1 MAETIESFVAKLKTE
16 GVEQGRKEADNI
28 VGDAKSE
35 AEKIVANAKSEAE
48 KIIADAQ
55 KQGEEIIA
63 RTNTEL
69 ELAAR
74 DAAMKLR
81 ETLAKSLEAVIAGPV
96 DEAMNDTEFLKTVLS
111 EIISK
116 YVDADICGSGDIM
129 LNLSDEQHHALAEW
143 AVKQIRKHAK
153 KDGVC
158 VDLKGTL
165 KQSGFE
171 YNLTGATVEMTQE
184 SVVELLM
191 SLVGPKLREIFDS
204 AAN

>member
-16 GVEQGRKEADNI
+16 GVEQGRKEADSI

-35 AEKIVANAKSEAE
+35 AEKIVADAKSEAE
-48 KIIADAQ
+48 KIIAAAK
-55 KQGEEIIA
+55 KQGEDILA
-63 RTNTEL
+63 RSNTEL

-74 DAAMKLR
+74 DSAMKLR

-96 DEAMNDTEFLKTVLS
+96 DEALNDTEFLRTVLTD
-111 EIISK
+111 IMMK
-116 YVDADICGSGDIM
+116 YVEADIEGTGDVK
-129 LNLSDEQHHALAEW
+129 LTLQDEQYHALAEW

-184 SVVELLM
+184 SVTELLM
-191 SLVGPKLREIFDS
+191 SLVGPKLREIFD
-204 AAN
+204 AAK